1 MITAAAMF
9 ISHESSR
16 KLAHEDAAT
25 VAIDRIQ
32 TPIAFRPTTSR

>member
-25 VAIDRIQ
+25 VAIGRIQ
-32 TPIAFRPTTSR
+32 TPIAFRATTSR